1 VATGK
6 SVATQKLDCE
16 QMTFPFLPN
25 ALANFWHWNI
35 LLENATDVTKR
46 VTVAQ

>member
-1 VATGK
+1 VTGN
-6 SVATQKLDCE
+6 SVATKKIDCE

-25 ALANFWHWNI
+25 AMMGFWHWNI